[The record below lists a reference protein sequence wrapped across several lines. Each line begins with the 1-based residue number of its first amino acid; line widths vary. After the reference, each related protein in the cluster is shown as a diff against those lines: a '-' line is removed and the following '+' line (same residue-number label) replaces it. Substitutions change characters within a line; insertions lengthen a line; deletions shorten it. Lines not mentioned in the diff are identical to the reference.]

1 MGAKVSKEINDRRD
15 QVRSVMAKNGPDSE
29 YWERKIEPLLGELVI
44 EALRLQPPDFKKWLH
59 NHFMS
64 EFEVIDNADK
74 PENVERHTFA
84 LALSTARNLLL
95 SQTVEIQQKMVQIK
109 SLNKQLKQLQDR
121 VDSLHQLSNGGS
133 TANGNIDSVQVRLE
147 QVDEFM
153 AHLITVQRLL
163 QPDNGMSQ
171 GFPGS
176 LGLVPATP
184 LPPSSSEIPYFH
196 HPKQTNMAKR

>member
-1 MGAKVSKEINDRRD
+1 
-15 QVRSVMAKNGPDSE
+15 MAKNGPDSE
-29 YWERKIEPLLGELVI
+29 YWERKIEPVLGELVI

-121 VDSLHQLSNGGS
+121 VDSLRALATPTNNTLG
-133 TANGNIDSVQVRLE
+133 TAALQSRLE
-147 QVDEFM
+147 QVDDFL
-153 AHLITVQRLL
+153 AHLIAVQRLL
-163 QPDNGMSQ
+163 QSDDPYASSVGGM
-171 GFPGS
+171 GIAGS
-176 LGLVPATP
+176 TATLNPSNFRIQSSSGVVPASP
-184 LPPSSSEIPYFH
+184 MPPSSNETPYFH
-196 HPKQTNMAKR
+196 HSRIAKK